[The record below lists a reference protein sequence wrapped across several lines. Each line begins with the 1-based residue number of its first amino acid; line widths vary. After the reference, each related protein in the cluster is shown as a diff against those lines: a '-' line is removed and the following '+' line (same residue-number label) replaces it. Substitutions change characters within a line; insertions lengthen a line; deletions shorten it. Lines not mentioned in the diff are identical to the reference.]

1 MKLAA
6 LALSA
11 LLLVPAHEAVAQRG
25 HDHGHDSHI
34 SINDIDGSDVVRP
47 GPRYSLR
54 DAHRAITTT
63 DNTVTVVMTR
73 EVVALQLTD
82 RALREVGRE
91 MDRDM
96 DAEKGMFA
104 SMVASVVRG
113 TVGTVLRRSMQV
125 PIRELRTVDYRDGR
139 LVFVTEDGERIFEK
153 AEVNGTDLM
162 ASFSPREAQ
171 AFVREFRALKART
184 R

>member
-11 LLLVPAHEAVAQRG
+11 LLVVPAHDVLAQRG
-25 HDHGHDSHI
+25 HDHGPHVT
-34 SINDIDGSDVVRP
+34 INNLDGGDAVRVA
-47 GPRYSLR
+47 PRHSLR
-54 DAHRAITTT
+54 NAHMAITTT
-63 DNTVTVVMTR
+63 DNTASFVMTR

-82 RALREVGRE
+82 RALREVNRE
-91 MDRDM
+91 IDRDM
-96 DAEKGMFA
+96 DEEKGMFA
-104 SMVASVVRG
+104 AMVANVVRS
-113 TVGTVLRRSMQV
+113 TVGTMLRRSLEI
-125 PIRELRTVDYRDGR
+125 PIDELRTVDYRGGR
-139 LVFVTEDGERIFEK
+139 LVFVTEDGDRIFED

>member
-11 LLLVPAHEAVAQRG
+11 LLFVPAHQALAQRG
-25 HDHGHDSHI
+25 HDNDHGPRI
-34 SINDIDGSDVVRP
+34 SINDIDGGDLVRP
-47 GPRYSLR
+47 GPRHSLR
-54 DAHRAITTT
+54 NAHMAITTT
-63 DNTVTVVMTR
+63 DNTASFVMTR

-82 RALREVGRE
+82 RMLREVNRE
-91 MDRDM
+91 MDRDLNE
-96 DAEKGMFA
+96 EKGMFA
-104 SMVASVVRG
+104 SMVANVVRG
-113 TVGTVLRRSMQV
+113 TVGTVLRRSLEI
-125 PIRELRTVDYRDGR
+125 PIDELRTVDYRGGR
-139 LVFVTEDGERIFEK
+139 LVFVTEDGDRIFEN
-153 AEVNGTDLM
+153 AEVNGTDLT

>member
-11 LLLVPAHEAVAQRG
+11 LLFVPAHEALAQRG
-25 HDHGHDSHI
+25 HGHGPHVT
-34 SINDIDGSDVVRP
+34 INDIDGGDAVRP
-47 GPRYSLR
+47 GPRHSLR
-54 DAHRAITTT
+54 NAHMAITTT
-63 DNTVTVVMTR
+63 DNTASFVMTR

-91 MDRDM
+91 MDRDTSE
-96 DAEKGMFA
+96 EKGMFA
-104 SMVASVVRG
+104 SMVASVVRS
-113 TVGTVLRRSMQV
+113 TVSTVLRRSMQI
-125 PIRELRTVDYRDGR
+125 PISELRTVDYRDGR
-139 LVFVTEDGERIFEK
+139 LLFVTEDGDRIFEK